1 MYGYI
6 LDSRDVGEN
15 NAESRVVGEPIVA
28 WKNVLLHF
36 SPQNVRVH
44 FGRPSRAPFT
54 GGRNLAGG
62 RRAAD
67 DAVVAKCRR
76 HGKATFDGCGNVNV
90 LLIVVHC
97 EVRCC
102 GHSRPRDRPRFVG
115 RRSEAWLGAFPGAV
129 LPAYE
134 VLPTGV
140 VRPPLRGFVGLV
152 DVALSPCSSSLSD
165 EITSGPFSSPA
176 AFAVAGRRDLARRLA
191 PSRFKDTWGIF
202 PPAVFWH
209 FAATGPLSATGLPS
223 FAPAVLPTPV
233 LRVGLI
239 FGAIV
244 GAILLLLDLA
254 CYTKASGQKVRAK
267 MLLPLFFFDNY
278 LGKYGRYQFPP
289 YLYQELW
296 GF

>member
-6 LDSRDVGEN
+6 LESRVVGEPI
-15 NAESRVVGEPIVA
+15 AKSRVVGEPIVA
-28 WKNVLLHF
+28 WKNELLHF
-36 SPQNVRVH
+36 FPQNVRVH

-62 RRAAD
+62 RRAAN
-67 DAVVAKCRR
+67 DAVVAKHHR

-90 LLIVVHC
+90 LVVVVHH

-115 RRSEAWLGAFPGAV
+115 HRSEAWLGAFPGAV

-152 DVALSPCSSSLSD
+152 NVASSPCLSSSSD

-191 PSRFKDTWGIF
+191 SSRFEDTRGIF

-209 FAATGPLSATGLPS
+209 FAATGPLSAAGLPS
-223 FAPAVLPTPV
+223 FAPTVLLTPV

-239 FGAIV
+239 FRAIM
-244 GAILLLLDLA
+244 GAILPFYLNWLVRRCFLA
-254 CYTKASGQKVRAK
+254 KK
-267 MLLPLFFFDNY
+267 
-278 LGKYGRYQFPP
+278 
-289 YLYQELW
+289 
-296 GF
+296 